1 MHESN
6 LRFKRK
12 LVGNLTTK
20 LEKKMAERRKK
31 KKKPNPELLN
41 VKVKSDWSM
50 LLICISSSHERL

>member
-12 LVGNLTTK
+12 LVGNLTAK
-20 LEKKMAERRKK
+20 LEKNGREKEKK
-31 KKKPNPELLN
+31 PELLN

-50 LLICISSSHERL
+50 LLIYISSSHERL